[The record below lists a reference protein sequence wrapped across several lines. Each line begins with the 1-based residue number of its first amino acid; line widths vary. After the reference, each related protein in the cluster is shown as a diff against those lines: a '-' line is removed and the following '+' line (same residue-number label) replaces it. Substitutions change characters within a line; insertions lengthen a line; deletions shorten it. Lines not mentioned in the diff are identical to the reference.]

1 MHAQQIISTHPHVR
15 GNTNDALIRCIEE
28 CYDCA
33 QTCTA
38 CADACLAED
47 RVKDLT
53 QCIRM
58 CLDCTDV
65 CAATGSL
72 ASRRTG
78 SDEILLRVAAPL
90 ALIISILVEIVT
102 RVDGIGALMGSAQA
116 NFRSAQVYGLLA
128 LAGIIGFLVNWA
140 VTRLESVV
148 GSRMTGA

>member
-78 SDEILLRVAAPL
+78 SDEILLKTVIDAC
-90 ALIISILVEIVT
+90 
-102 RVDGIGALMGSAQA
+102 AQA
-116 NFRSAQVYGLLA
+116 CHLCAEECARHAKMHEHCRVCAEECQRCEQACRSASSTMAPGRRQ
-128 LAGIIGFLVNWA
+128 
-140 VTRLESVV
+140 
-148 GSRMTGA
+148 